1 MNSVTSVI
9 STLFVSIKKDPCSA
23 TGLSATA
30 QQRNAILFRLKF
42 EKWEQNFYQRSVDLE
57 ISNRK
62 YMKVVSKKRPC
73 LATGLSATAQRRNA
87 M

>member
-23 TGLSATA
+23 TGVSATA

-57 ISNRK
+57 I
-62 YMKVVSKKRPC
+62 
-73 LATGLSATAQRRNA
+73 
-87 M
+87 